1 MFNGDPNKYI
11 AAQGPGND
19 TTPAF
24 WQMIWQYGIK
34 VVVMLTSVVEGV
46 GNGPD
51 RIQCVKCNKYW
62 PDNIGDTK
70 KYGDIQVQLFDRAEV
85 DS

>member
-1 MFNGDPNKYI
+1 MFTGDPNKYI

-34 VVVMLTSVVEGV
+34 AEKINIEKLNIQG
-46 GNGPD
+46 D
-51 RIQCVKCNKYW
+51 RYI
-62 PDNIGDTK
+62 
-70 KYGDIQVQLFDRAEV
+70 F
-85 DS
+85 